1 MQRDAVN
8 RIGLAA
14 QGSERGARIG
24 KGIDANA
31 EPRDTVTAGDSHET
45 ENQNNR
51 QSDRNRLHGSEPAEV
66 HHDHDG
72 DKNPQNQEELSLREE
87 ISFAGFVNQF
97 GDVAHGL
104 VNGQVFQARINS
116 QPKAQSKDAD
126 DDAEEQKL
134 MAVDSEKRDLGKVG
148 ELKAGFATGFV
159 GQSRAGPEQSE
170 NGDGS
175 KLCEF
180 TAQGP
185 GICKPGKHSR
195 SSVDHSFKGRPQDIS
210 SVLQTLPAHFF
221 A

>member
-1 MQRDAVN
+1 MVWN
-8 RIGLAA
+8 R
-14 QGSERGARIG
+14 
-24 KGIDANA
+24 
-31 EPRDTVTAGDSHET
+31 T
-45 ENQNNR
+45 
-51 QSDRNRLHGSEPAEV
+51 EPAKV
-66 HHDHDG
+66 HHNHNG
-72 DKNPQNQEELSLREE
+72 DKHPQDHQEFSLREE

-170 NGDGS
+170 NG
-175 KLCEF
+175 
-180 TAQGP
+180 
-185 GICKPGKHSR
+185 
-195 SSVDHSFKGRPQDIS
+195 
-210 SVLQTLPAHFF
+210 
-221 A
+221 